1 MLSILNA
8 DERLPRT
15 ATLAPKDIAEE
26 ANLKYERIKM
36 AEANCREAIQGIG
49 KILGLQ
55 GIEWVILGDHSGGS
69 MQVRTLRRRYSSSRS
84 P

>member
-36 AEANCREAIQGIG
+36 AEANCREAIQGIA
-49 KILGLQ
+49 KIL
-55 GIEWVILGDHSGGS
+55 EPGGANNW
-69 MQVRTLRRRYSSSRS
+69 YSRNAVSH
-84 P
+84 